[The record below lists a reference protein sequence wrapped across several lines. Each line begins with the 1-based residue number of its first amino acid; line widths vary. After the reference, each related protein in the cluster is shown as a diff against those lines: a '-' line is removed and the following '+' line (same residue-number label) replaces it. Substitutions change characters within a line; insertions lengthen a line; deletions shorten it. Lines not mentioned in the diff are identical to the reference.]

1 MKSFVLL
8 DQAHGIRMAQF
19 IQEAYNRL
27 VIRIVKESDHTA
39 TAAADFLN
47 QNRALVGS
55 EMKIEV
61 HYLSYDEL
69 RIQNPGRF
77 RVVISRSG
85 SLLTPA
91 CNCDWKEAI

>member
-1 MKSFVLL
+1 MLL

-27 VIRIVKESDHTA
+27 VIRIVKESDHTG

-47 QNRALVGS
+47 QIRALVGS

-69 RIQNPGRF
+69 QIQNPGKF
-77 RVVISRSG
+77 RVVISRLG
-85 SLLTPA
+85 SLLTLV
-91 CNCDWKEAI
+91 CDCDWKEAIQ